1 MLACGP
7 ATPAAQGTSAS
18 AITPTPITV
27 PFNQGTTRAKQQAK
41 RPGKPNNFSADQQ
54 VDRSAQ
60 ATVEAFTGRPLRTD
74 ADLAREFKLKD
85 ELCAALD
92 DAATFRRWARRA
104 HLERGNSAQYS
115 IAAGWGAMTAV
126 HGLNQAESVLYSTY
140 CTRRSMFNDTQEVAW
155 ATAVGVVEDNLAW
168 IESGDYKTITTA
180 YATPWEQDNEENNSI
195 RTRTPESRAAPTSLP
210 TSTPKPSPTPTVYEA
225 TCDNPTLGSRIWDGT
240 QWDCEYYR
248 DNQEAMK
255 TERHPSPWYY
265 WQIRCD
271 DVPYE
276 QYVRN
281 HCAGAAK
288 ASEIPVPT
296 HYTHWDRLCNNTNPG
311 IDTAKLPL
319 PAPVHSGHRQE
330 MIACSIYYDYRDQ
343 MPEKMP
349 DSNLMLWSYNKCYEV
364 DEGSD
369 TPQAYLYREWKANMY
384 WANVTPRQLP

>member
-1 MLACGP
+1 MQHLGNRTTKKTTQSGRARP
-7 ATPAAQGTSAS
+7 
-18 AITPTPITV
+18 
-27 PFNQGTTRAKQQAK
+27 NQGQHLHHCQRQHQNRHLLPRSMRLGATTRLSAL
-41 RPGKPNNFSADQQ
+41 GYGTEPN
-54 VDRSAQ
+54 
-60 ATVEAFTGRPLRTD
+60 
-74 ADLAREFKLKD
+74 
-85 ELCAALD
+85 
-92 DAATFRRWARRA
+92 
-104 HLERGNSAQYS
+104 
-115 IAAGWGAMTAV
+115 
-126 HGLNQAESVLYSTY
+126 
-140 CTRRSMFNDTQEVAW
+140 
-155 ATAVGVVEDNLAW
+155 
-168 IESGDYKTITTA
+168 
-180 YATPWEQDNEENNSI
+180 
-195 RTRTPESRAAPTSLP
+195 
-210 TSTPKPSPTPTVYEA
+210 
-225 TCDNPTLGSRIWDGT
+225 
-240 QWDCEYYR
+240 WDCEYYR

-311 IDTAKLPL
+311 IDTAKIPL
-319 PAPVHSGHRQE
+319 PEPVHSGHRQE

-369 TPQAYLYREWKANMY
+369 TPQAYWCREWKANMY